1 MTAPLAGLRI
11 LDFTHFVA
19 GPWCTMLMA
28 DLGADVIKVEPAG
41 RGEISR
47 SMGNVYS
54 DEDSAIFLGFN
65 RGKRS
70 VELDLKTQR
79 GQDIVGRLVTQCDVV
94 IHNFRPDAAARLG
107 LDAATMTRHNPTV
120 IHCAVSAFGESGP
133 LSSAPGNDPLIQ
145 GISGAMLA
153 TDPDHPVRLGVSLP
167 DFAGG
172 ILAGIA
178 VLAAVRRRN
187 LTGTGS
193 VIMLNLLDAQ
203 LYSQTDLMAAAEHHG
218 GGRVLQC
225 PDGAVWVDEPCTHTG
240 LYTPA
245 EGVESVLTVAAARGI
260 AAVRVAA
267 LSDVLPG
274 PPGRTVT
281 LAKNSRRSTTLVR
294 TPLRFDPEVVPPDR
308 HPPML
313 GEHTREVLSEFGFN
327 ESEIA
332 ACIEGSQSE
341 AGHDGGPN
349 SFAAT
354 GRP

>member
-28 DLGADVIKVEPAG
+28 DLGADVIKVEPTG

-54 DEDSAIFLGFN
+54 EEDSAIFLGFN

-70 VELDLKTQR
+70 VELDLKTPR
-79 GQDIVGRLVTQCDVV
+79 GREVVARLVTNCDVV
-94 IHNFRPDAAARLG
+94 IHNFRPDAATRLG
-107 LDAATMTRHNPTV
+107 LDAETVTRHNPAL

-133 LSSAPGNDPLIQ
+133 LSTAPGNDPLIQ

-153 TDPDHPVRLGVSLP
+153 TDPDRPVRLGVSLP

-178 VLAAVRRRN
+178 VLAAVRRRR
-187 LTGTGS
+187 LTGSGS
-193 VIMLNLLDAQ
+193 VITLNLLDAQ
-203 LYSQTDLMAAAEHHG
+203 LYAQTDLIAGADHHAG
-218 GGRVLQC
+218 GQVLQC
-225 PDGAVWVDEPCTHTG
+225 PDGAVWVDEPCAHSG
-240 LYTPA
+240 PYLPA
-245 EGVESVLTVAAARGI
+245 DGVESVLAVAAARGV
-260 AAVRVAA
+260 AAVRVAG
-267 LSDVLPG
+267 LGDVLPG
-274 PPGRTVT
+274 PTGRLLT
-281 LAKNSRRSTTLVR
+281 LTKNRSRSTTLVR
-294 TPLRFDPEVVPPDR
+294 TPLQFDPAVTEPDR

-313 GEHTREVLSEFGFN
+313 GEHTREVLSEFGFS

-332 ACIEGSQSE
+332 SLG
-341 AGHDGGPN
+341 
-349 SFAAT
+349 
-354 GRP
+354 

>member
-28 DLGADVIKVEPAG
+28 DLGADVIKVEPTG

-70 VELDLKTQR
+70 VEIDLKRPQGR
-79 GQDIVGRLVTQCDVV
+79 EIVGRLVADCDVV
-94 IHNFRPDAAARLG
+94 MHNFRPDAATRLG
-107 LDAATMTRHNPTV
+107 LDAETITRHNPAV

-133 LSSAPGNDPLIQ
+133 LSTAPGNDPLIQ

-153 TDPDHPVRLGVSLP
+153 TDPEHPIRLGVSLP

-178 VLAAVRRRN
+178 VLAAVRRRES
-187 LTGTGS
+187 TGAGT
-193 VIMLNLLDAQ
+193 VITLNLLDAQ
-203 LYSQTDLMAAAEHHG
+203 LYSQADLIAG
-218 GGRVLQC
+218 GKHRTGGQVIQC
-225 PDGAVWVDEPCTHTG
+225 SDGSVWVDETCSHTG
-240 LYTPA
+240 PYTPQG
-245 EGVESVLTVAAARGI
+245 GVESVLAVAAARGVT
-260 AAVRVAA
+260 AVRVAG
-267 LSDVLPG
+267 LGDVLPG

-281 LAKNSRRSTTLVR
+281 LSRNRRRSTTLVG
-294 TPLRFDPEVVPPDR
+294 TPVQFDPAVSQPDR
-308 HPPML
+308 HPPTL
-313 GEHTREVLSEFGFN
+313 GEHTEEVLSEFGFS

-332 ACIEGSQSE
+332 GL
-341 AGHDGGPN
+341 
-349 SFAAT
+349 
-354 GRP
+354 R

>member
-54 DEDSAIFLGFN
+54 DQDSAIFLGFN

-70 VELDLKTQR
+70 VELDLKTPK
-79 GQDIVGRLVTQCDVV
+79 GQEVIDRMVTQCDVV
-94 IHNFRPDAAARLG
+94 VHNFRPGAAARLG

-172 ILAGIA
+172 VLAGIA
-178 VLAAVRRRN
+178 VLAAVRRRR
-187 LTGTGS
+187 LTGAGS
-193 VIMLNLLDAQ
+193 VITINLLDAQ
-203 LYSQTDLMAAAEHHG
+203 LYSQTDLVAGSDPRASG
-218 GGRVLQC
+218 QVLQC
-225 PDGAVWVDEPCTHTG
+225 PDGAVWVDEPCADPDP
-240 LYTPA
+240 YVP
-245 EGVESVLTVAAARGI
+245 EDGVESVLTAAAGRDV
-260 AAVRVAA
+260 AAVRVAG
-267 LSDVLPG
+267 LGDVLPG

-281 LAKNSRRSTTLVR
+281 LSRNRRRSTALVR
-294 TPLRFDPEVVPPDR
+294 TPLQFDPELTPPDR
-308 HPPML
+308 HPPRL
-313 GEHTREVLSEFGFN
+313 GEHTREVLSEFGFS
-327 ESEIA
+327 ESDMAES
-332 ACIEGSQSE
+332 G
-341 AGHDGGPN
+341 
-349 SFAAT
+349 
-354 GRP
+354 

>member
-28 DLGADVIKVEPAG
+28 DLGADVIKVEPTG

-47 SMGNVYS
+47 SMGNVYL
-54 DEDSAIFLGFN
+54 DGDSAIFLGFN

-70 VELDLKTQR
+70 IEVDLKTTR
-79 GQDIVGRLVTQCDVV
+79 GREVVGRLATDCDVV
-94 IHNFRPDAAARLG
+94 MHNFRPEAATRLG
-107 LDAATMTRHNPTV
+107 LDAKTITRHNSAI

-133 LSSAPGNDPLIQ
+133 LASAPGNDPLIQ

-172 ILAGIA
+172 ILAAVA
-178 VLAAVRRRN
+178 VLAAVRRRR
-187 LTGTGS
+187 LTGSGS
-193 VIMLNLLDAQ
+193 SISLNLLDAQ
-203 LYSQTDLMAAAEHHG
+203 LYSQTDLVAGTEHRPRG
-218 GGRVLQC
+218 WVIRC
-225 PDGAVWVDEPCTHTG
+225 RDGAVWVDEPCAPEG
-240 LYTPA
+240 SYMPA
-245 EGVESVLTVAAARGI
+245 DSVDAVLAVAAARGV

-267 LSDVLPG
+267 LGDVLPG
-274 PPGRTVT
+274 PPGRVMTLTRTPARCTTV
-281 LAKNSRRSTTLVR
+281 VR
-294 TPLRFDPEVVPPDR
+294 TPVHFEPAVAETDR

-313 GEHTREVLSEFGFN
+313 GQHTREVLSEFGFS

-332 ACIEGSQSE
+332 SLC
-341 AGHDGGPN
+341 
-349 SFAAT
+349 
-354 GRP
+354 